1 MQAAEYVTKELAA
14 MAKQSRLKGFERIAA
29 VHLTAEPFSTD
40 NNLMTPSFKL
50 KRNILQKT
58 FQKQIDALYAK
69 LKAASSR

>member
-1 MQAAEYVTKELAA
+1 MTKELAA

-69 LKAASSR
+69 RKAASSR